1 MSIANLFFI
10 TRIFEE
16 DFKKPS
22 FVSAVI
28 VLELILSLLASIPI
42 TYITYEIYCRVGDF
56 WFYWGLLQVTSVFS
70 LRFFS
75 RWWSIRT
82 LRSIALDFVKS
93 KFNRKTG
100 FLSFT
105 YPFENIILSMLGI
118 LVGSS
123 SVIATDLDN
132 SISALNKIL
141 DETSFIFLNYLFS
154 VVGTLASATLMSY
167 AVGWFF
173 IQLYSYIRDI
183 MMQNCNYNNNS
194 FYKALLPN
202 PLTLIAVALAFI
214 STAAQMELAAIPLN
228 KKDIGIFYSFSIM
241 LGYFSLFF
249 WSLDVTFKKLY
260 SIIISKEQGHIV
272 K

>member
-100 FLSFT
+100 FLAFA

-173 IQLYSYIRDI
+173 IQLYSYIREI

-260 SIIISKEQGHIV
+260 SIIISKE
-272 K
+272 